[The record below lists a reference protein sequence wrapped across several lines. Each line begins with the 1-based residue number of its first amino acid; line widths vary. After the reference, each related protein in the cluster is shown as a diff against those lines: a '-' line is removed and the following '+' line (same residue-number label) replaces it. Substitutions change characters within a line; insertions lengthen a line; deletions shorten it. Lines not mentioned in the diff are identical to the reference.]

1 MGTKIN
7 VQVHVLS
14 SLSND
19 YQKYGE
25 QVSHSY
31 KTASDRIE
39 RELESIVR
47 TYSDYSSVTSK
58 VYELQ
63 NKLKRTEGQVR
74 VLQDRSDELSR
85 GLKTAAE
92 QYIQQAKREEE
103 LIGKHKANV
112 EIHAA
117 GVSLKQGGQALTS
130 SVKSVVEGIGKK
142 VTETFSSFANH
153 VADAASEVT
162 VAIGRFGDKAKQT
175 VVSFG
180 ETVKN
185 KWNSL
190 VKGTAGFFKKT
201 KDTLTDFFGKVAE
214 KIKQVY
220 EKIAAGVQSLIDTI
234 KENKD
239 KILNGLKQVG
249 IAVLDTVQFALDIL
263 GLIPAFGEIADALNA
278 IIYALRKDYVNAGLS
293 LAACIPFA
301 GWAAT
306 GGKIGGK
313 LAKFFG
319 KIDVSKVID
328 TIKDAGSTV
337 IKYGEQAIDFIAKK
351 GSEVWSHI
359 GRIDV
364 VKKVENLITAISHK
378 GYEIQTKIHLK
389 MEQFTKLF
397 GEYWEAQTRMGIVP
411 PGFGDLFNRQNKK
424 LDVDTKPVDD
434 VKGIEGTPKVNPLKV
449 SNEALDHANIGDFTR
464 NPKTGEISKMSG
476 GGHGQDNIAFLEKN
490 GIEYNI
496 ELTYPNGVRVG
507 NVPGHK
513 SKGKRTG
520 TGQAWF
526 PETWTKGDI
535 SKAGEYVANM
545 PDHVNVADGVTIF
558 GEYNGVRVGVIKTN
572 GEIGTIFPD
581 NMMQP

>member
-112 EIHAA
+112 EILAA
-117 GVSLKQGGQALTS
+117 GVSLKQGAQALTS

-142 VTETFSSFANH
+142 VTETVSSFANH

-190 VKGTAGFFKKT
+190 VEGTAGFFKKT

-263 GLIPAFGEIADALNA
+263 GLVPGFGEIADALNA

-306 GGKIGGK
+306 GGKIVSK
-313 LAKFFG
+313 ITKFFG

-337 IKYGEQAIDFIAKK
+337 IKYGEQAVDFIAKK
-351 GSEVWSHI
+351 GNEVWSHI
-359 GRIDV
+359 GRIDL
-364 VKKVENLITAISHK
+364 VKKVENLITAISNK

-389 MEQFTKLF
+389 MEQFAKLF
-397 GEYWEAQTRMGIVP
+397 GDYWEAQTRMGIVP

-424 LDVDTKPVDD
+424 LDADTKPVDD
-434 VKGIEGTPKVNPLKV
+434 VKGIEGTGNVKFIPTPESNKALADKIAHDLGGTIKAAKGDGWTVNIPITYNNKP
-449 SNEALDHANIGDFTR
+449 S
-464 NPKTGEISKMSG
+464 EITLRVMNTSKMN
-476 GGHGQDNIAFLEKN
+476 DNYWRLSVQGKPAVDIN
-490 GIEYNI
+490 GNFRNDIVPTHIPITENTYDDIVNI
-496 ELTYPNGVRVG
+496 INKLNG
-507 NVPGHK
+507 K
-513 SKGKRTG
+513 
-520 TGQAWF
+520 
-526 PETWTKGDI
+526 
-535 SKAGEYVANM
+535 
-545 PDHVNVADGVTIF
+545 
-558 GEYNGVRVGVIKTN
+558 
-572 GEIGTIFPD
+572 
-581 NMMQP
+581 

>member
-117 GVSLKQGGQALTS
+117 GVSLKQGAQALTS

-190 VKGTAGFFKKT
+190 VEGTAGFFKKT
-201 KDTLTDFFGKVAE
+201 KDTLTDFFGKVTE

-359 GRIDV
+359 GRLDV

-424 LDVDTKPVDD
+424 LDADTKPVDD
-434 VKGIEGTPKVNPLKV
+434 VKGIEGTGNVKFIPTPESNKALADKIAHDLGGTIKAAKGDGWTVNIPITYNNKP
-449 SNEALDHANIGDFTR
+449 S
-464 NPKTGEISKMSG
+464 EITLRVMNTSKMN
-476 GGHGQDNIAFLEKN
+476 DNYWRLSVQGKPAVDIN
-490 GIEYNI
+490 GNFSNDIVPTHIPITENTYDDIVNI
-496 ELTYPNGVRVG
+496 INKLNG
-507 NVPGHK
+507 K
-513 SKGKRTG
+513 
-520 TGQAWF
+520 
-526 PETWTKGDI
+526 
-535 SKAGEYVANM
+535 
-545 PDHVNVADGVTIF
+545 
-558 GEYNGVRVGVIKTN
+558 
-572 GEIGTIFPD
+572 
-581 NMMQP
+581 